1 MNKAKSIGCSFSFI
15 GVVVAVSFH
24 RQIHHT
30 FNLTKK
36 RLKQK
41 KVKVLSDTDGAI
53 LLRLFFFLIQ
63 KIAPFKKSLIFADSS
78 SRCSRHPVDNDLLEL
93 GQLRRPLVQGRVT
106 GRAFRSLVQL
116 KNAVNLK

>member
-1 MNKAKSIGCSFSFI
+1 MQMNKAKSIACSFSFI

-53 LLRLFFFLIQ
+53 LLRLFFLSHS
-63 KIAPFKKSLIFADSS
+63 KKLLLLKSL
-78 SRCSRHPVDNDLLEL
+78 
-93 GQLRRPLVQGRVT
+93 
-106 GRAFRSLVQL
+106 
-116 KNAVNLK
+116 